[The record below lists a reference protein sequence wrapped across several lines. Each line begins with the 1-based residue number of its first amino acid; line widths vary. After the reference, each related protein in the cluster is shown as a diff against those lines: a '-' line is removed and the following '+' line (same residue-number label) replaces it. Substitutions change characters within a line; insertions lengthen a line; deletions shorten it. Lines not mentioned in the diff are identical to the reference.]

1 MVAQQCFWRCSWIVP
16 THILLMSVAVQFATY
31 QPKSTAVTFSQ
42 CGMSGRT
49 QRIVKSKDPSLNS
62 KFKYSH
68 FCFSHSYEPSIVYL
82 YNTHHLSPKG
92 RYTGGYA
99 GQTL

>member
-1 MVAQQCFWRCSWIVP
+1 MI
-16 THILLMSVAVQFATY
+16 Y
-31 QPKSTAVTFSQ
+31 QH

-49 QRIVKSKDPSLNS
+49 QRIVKSKDPSLYL
-62 KFKYSH
+62 KFKYLH
-68 FCFSHSYEPSIVYL
+68 FCFSHSYGPSIVYL

-92 RYTGGYA
+92 RHTGGYA